1 MADVKNLLAQF
12 DDISKNPQRL
22 LKEYLNAGDKVIACF
37 PVYTPQPLVL
47 AADMVPMG
55 IWGGQCNPQIAG
67 KYAPIFT
74 CSLLRSCLEF
84 GMTGAYRGVSAAI
97 MPIICDTFRGMNS
110 AWRAGVKDIRP
121 ITFIYPQN
129 RKDPGARDF
138 LIEEIKTV
146 RSALEEISGKEI
158 TNEALQNAIALCNKR
173 NAVMRA
179 FCEAANDH
187 LDLIRPADRHHV
199 MKAATFL
206 RPEKTIEM
214 VSALTEA
221 LAAEP
226 VCDWKG
232 KKVILTG
239 ITCEPDEV
247 LGYFADNNVA
257 VVGDDLA
264 QESRQYRSDYP
275 PANSAIESLAL
286 HWFAIYACS
295 PPHDDNNTARGQML
309 VKLAKD
315 SGADCVVLCMMRF
328 CEIEEY
334 DQPSVIDTVT
344 RAGLMSFSI
353 DIDQSTTESGQA
365 LTKIQAFAEN

>member
-1 MADVKNLLAQF
+1 MADVKTLLAQF
-12 DDISKNPQRL
+12 EEISSNPQRL
-22 LKEYLNAGDKVIACF
+22 LQNYLDADEKVIACF
-37 PVYTPQPLVL
+37 PIYAPQPLVL
-47 AADMVPMG
+47 AAGMVPMG
-55 IWGGQCNPQIAG
+55 IWGGQCNAQMAG

-84 GMTGAYRGVSAAI
+84 GMTGAYKGVSAAI

-138 LIEEIKTV
+138 LIEELKTV
-146 RSALEEISGKEI
+146 RSALEEISENQI
-158 TNEALQNAIALCNKR
+158 TNEALQEAIELCNQR
-173 NAVMRA
+173 NAAMRT
-179 FCEAANDH
+179 FCETANEH
-187 LDLIRPADRHHV
+187 LDLVKPVDRHHV
-199 MKAATFL
+199 LKAATFL
-206 RPEKTIEM
+206 RPEETIER

-221 LAAEP
+221 LRAEP
-226 VCDWKG
+226 VCRWTG

-239 ITCEPDEV
+239 ITCEPDEI
-247 LGYFADNNVA
+247 LGYFADNKVA

-275 PANSAIESLAL
+275 AAASGMERLAL
-286 HWFAIYACS
+286 HWFAVHGCS
-295 PPHDDNNTARGQML
+295 VAHDDNNTVRGRML
-309 VKLAKD
+309 AQLAKEQA
-315 SGADCVVLCMMRF
+315 ADCVVLCMMRF

-334 DQPSVIDTVT
+334 DQPSVIKEVT

-365 LTKIQAFAEN
+365 LTKIQTFAEN

>member
-1 MADVKNLLAQF
+1 MADVKTLLSQF
-12 DDISKNPQRL
+12 EDISKNPQRM
-22 LKEYLNAGDKVIACF
+22 LKEYLDAGEKVIACF
-37 PVYTPQPLVL
+37 PIYSPQPLV
-47 AADMVPMG
+47 AAAGMVPMG
-55 IWGGQCNPQIAG
+55 IWGGQCNPQVAG

-84 GMTGAYRGVSAAI
+84 GMTGKYAGVSAAI

-138 LIEEIKTV
+138 LIEELKTV
-146 RSALEEISGKEI
+146 RDALEEISGNKI
-158 TNEALQNAIALCNKR
+158 TNDKLQAAIDLYNKL
-173 NAVMRA
+173 NAVMRE
-179 FCEAANDH
+179 FCEVANDH
-187 LDLIRPADRHHV
+187 LDVIKPVDRHHV

-206 RPEKTIEM
+206 KAEKTIEM
-214 VSALTEA
+214 VSELTAALKA
-221 LAAEP
+221 QP
-226 VCDWKG
+226 VHEFKG

-239 ITCEPDEV
+239 ITCEPDEI

-275 PANSAIESLAL
+275 SANSAIESLAL
-286 HWFAIYACS
+286 HWFAIYGCS
-295 PPHDDNNTARGQML
+295 VAHDDNNTARGDML
-309 VKLAKD
+309 AAMAKEK
-315 SGADCVVLCMMRF
+315 GAECVVLCMMRF

-334 DQPSVIDTVT
+334 DQPSVIEQVT
-344 RAGLMSFSI
+344 KAGLMSFSI
-353 DIDQSTTESGQA
+353 DIDQSTSESGQA